1 MKKQGKATII
11 FLFIALMLSCS
22 STTSSNPTLAN
33 QIVGDFIGLFQN
45 PIGPIFDY
53 EITITEVNNSRVKIA
68 PASGSASATFEVD
81 LTSET
86 NGGID
91 SIILKSDSDIIE
103 NNGTFVPSTG
113 RLSYTYHLGG
123 DDDTNL
129 EIFVG
134 DKQ

>member
-1 MKKQGKATII
+1 MRKQGKLTVI

-22 STTSSNPTLAN
+22 STTSSNPTLAD

-45 PIGPIFDY
+45 PTGPILDY
-53 EITITEVNNSRVKIA
+53 EITITKVNNSRVKIA
-68 PASGSASATFEVD
+68 PTSGNASATFEVD

-86 NGGID
+86 NGNVTY
-91 SIILKSDSDIIE
+91 IILKADSDIIE

-123 DDDTNL
+123 NDDTNL

>member
-1 MKKQGKATII
+1 MRNQGKVTVI

-22 STTSSNPTLAN
+22 STTSSNPTLADE
-33 QIVGDFIGLFQN
+33 IVGDFIGLFQN
-45 PIGPIFDY
+45 PAGPILDY
-53 EITITEVNNSRVKIA
+53 EITITEVNNMRVQIA
-68 PASGSASATFEVD
+68 PAAGSASATFEVD

-86 NGGID
+86 NGGIE

-123 DDDTNL
+123 NDDTNL

>member
-1 MKKQGKATII
+1 MRTQGKLTII
-11 FLFIALMLSCS
+11 FLFIALMFSCS
-22 STTSSNPTLAN
+22 STTSSNLTLAD

-45 PIGPIFDY
+45 PTGPILNY
-53 EITITEVNNSRVKIA
+53 EIIITEVNNSRVKIA

-86 NGGID
+86 NGGIE

-113 RLSYTYHLGG
+113 KLSYTYHLGG
-123 DDDTNL
+123 NDDTNL